1 MTDRTAQLKF
11 ADALL
16 RIAKKPAPEPIPKHE
31 LPPEFADIFSTI
43 FGPNFGT
50 VPPDKKDPPK

>member
-1 MTDRTAQLKF
+1 VTDRTAQLQF
-11 ADALL
+11 AEALF
-16 RIAKKPAPEPIPKHE
+16 RIAKKPAPEPISKPE
-31 LPPEFADIFSTI
+31 LPPEFSDIFSTI